1 MTYFIAAVYIANF
14 SNMDIFTTE
23 SLKTPKKDEIYEKS
37 DSMLSTQKFDNNR
50 LSPKPF
56 RQITRDHPFGK

>member
-1 MTYFIAAVYIANF
+1 
-14 SNMDIFTTE
+14 MDIFTTQ

-50 LSPKPF
+50 LSPKPS
-56 RQITRDHPFGK
+56 RQISRDHPFGK

>member
-1 MTYFIAAVYIANF
+1 
-14 SNMDIFTTE
+14 MDIFATE